1 MAAKDKR
8 KQLQALGI
16 EILITPMNNKRV
28 DLAYLMKALGERQM
42 DSVLLEGGSEVNY
55 SAIEAG
61 IVDKVL
67 TFIAPKII
75 GGREAKTSVGGP
87 GRVYMKDAINLT
99 ELEVHRFD
107 EDIMLETYVRR
118 EG

>member
-1 MAAKDKR
+1 
-8 KQLQALGI
+8 
-16 EILITPMNNKRV
+16 
-28 DLAYLMKALGERQM
+28 MKALGERQI
-42 DSVLLEGGSEVNY
+42 DSVLLEGGGEVNY

-61 IVDKVL
+61 VVDKVL
-67 TFIAPKII
+67 AFIAPKII

-87 GRVYMKDAINLT
+87 GRASMKDAVNLT

-107 EDIMLETYVRR
+107 EDVMIEAYIRR